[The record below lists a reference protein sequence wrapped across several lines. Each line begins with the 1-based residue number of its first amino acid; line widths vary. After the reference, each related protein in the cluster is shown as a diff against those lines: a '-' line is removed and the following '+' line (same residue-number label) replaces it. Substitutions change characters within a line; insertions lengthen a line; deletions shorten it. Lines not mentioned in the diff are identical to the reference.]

1 MQISLLQFF
10 KTLHKYLVY
19 ANPVLFY
26 FITVIPWIFFP
37 QNLDKT
43 NCSNEMKYSKNCI
56 SQIFG

>member
-26 FITVIPWIFFP
+26 FITVILWIFFP
-37 QNLDKT
+37 QNEIK
-43 NCSNEMKYSKNCI
+43 SQKIWIRQIAVMK
-56 SQIFG
+56 